1 MHLWD
6 TNCIRGPPDYDTL
19 RGFHQHHRGGCGS
32 RDPLPTPVFLLRSE
46 ARPVSTAL
54 VSMLVFQQPL
64 ERSPGACG
72 VSQASAGMRALW
84 RDCGGDPRHSLASS
98 SGPLCHCAAPPPA
111 ASGAGA
117 LLLILHVGQAA
128 DDCRGLW
135 VWCLAARGLSLP
147 GVEDKPRQEAS
158 RPRRPLCS
166 PPAGS
171 CQTFPPSR
179 GEWEQLRP

>member
-1 MHLWD
+1 MGVIPDILWL
-6 TNCIRGPPDYDTL
+6 PPLVPSATVL
-19 RGFHQHHRGGCGS
+19 LP
-32 RDPLPTPVFLLRSE
+32 PL
-46 ARPVSTAL
+46 
-54 VSMLVFQQPL
+54 
-64 ERSPGACG
+64 
-72 VSQASAGMRALW
+72 
-84 RDCGGDPRHSLASS
+84 
-98 SGPLCHCAAPPPA
+98 PA